1 MKIAAITSTTILP
14 KDGTYSVARLDVCPD
29 INGVAHY
36 VGHPATKTIVESKG
50 AIQAPSKLFLGL
62 EVGQSMICFAIKQG
76 MSDRS
81 QGGTAANQE
90 VSEDMLEVR
99 AVTRLA

>member
-1 MKIAAITSTTILP
+1 MKIIAITSTTIIP

-29 INGVAHY
+29 ITGVIHY

-50 AIQAPSKLFLGL
+50 AVQALSKLFLGL
-62 EVGQSMICFAIKQG
+62 EVGESMICFAIKQG
-76 MSDRS
+76 MSNRS

-90 VSEDMLEVR
+90 VSEDMLEIR